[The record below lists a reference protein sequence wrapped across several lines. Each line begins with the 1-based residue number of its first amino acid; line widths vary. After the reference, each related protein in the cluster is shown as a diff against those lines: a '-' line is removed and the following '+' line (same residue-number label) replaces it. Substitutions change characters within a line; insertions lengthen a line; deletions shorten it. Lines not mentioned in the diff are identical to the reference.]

1 MKRVTTVIVN
11 YKLKYFLEQTLLSV
25 EEAYTEVDGHTIV
38 IDNNSGDDSIDFLEE
53 RFPSVTFILNKENVG
68 FARANNQG
76 FALADTDFI
85 LVLNP
90 DTIIGSDT
98 LKDTVKWMDEHPE
111 CGAIGVKMVD
121 GNGHFLPESK
131 RSFPSTW
138 NSFCKL
144 FGLSTLFPKS
154 RLFARYHLRY
164 LNENEPHQVPV
175 LAGAFML
182 LRTDLTKKIGG
193 FDEDFFMY
201 GEDMDLSFRMI
212 TDNMVNYY
220 LPTPIIHYK
229 GECTKTESLNYVKI
243 FYEAMHIFYRKHYPR
258 SSWFNKIVV
267 KAAIVFRMVI
277 SAITTTLI
285 KPITQLFKRKVKA
298 CDTYIVSRQP
308 NNIMNIIENEGF
320 SSNNIFFKTS
330 VEEIPTTTKGINIII
345 DDRDMNYQSIINNI
359 ITHRD
364 SRRFY
369 HIYSSRNNLIIS
381 PKRQR

>member
-11 YKLKYFLEQTLLSV
+11 YRLKYFLEQTLLSV

-53 RFPSVTFILNKENVG
+53 RFPTVTFIRNRENVG
-68 FARANNQG
+68 FAKANNQG
-76 FALADTDFI
+76 FALADTDYI

-90 DTIIGSDT
+90 DTIIGNDT
-98 LKDTVKWMDEHPE
+98 LKDAIKWLDEHPN
-111 CGAIGVKMVD
+111 CGAVGVKMID
-121 GNGHFLPESK
+121 GNGIFLPESK

-144 FGLSTLFPKS
+144 FGLSSIFPHS

-182 LRTDLTKKIGG
+182 LRTDLTKKVGG

-201 GEDMDLSFRMI
+201 GEDMDLSYRMI
-212 TDNMVNYY
+212 TDGMVNYY
-220 LPTPIIHYK
+220 LPIPIIHYK
-229 GECTKTESLNYVKI
+229 GECTKTESINYVKI

-258 SSWFNKIVV
+258 SSWINKIIV
-267 KAAIVFRMVI
+267 KAAIVFRMCI
-277 SAITTTLI
+277 SALKAKVIT
-285 KPITQLFKRKVKA
+285 PISRCLKRHAKA
-298 CDTYIVSRQP
+298 CDTYIVSRHP
-308 NNIMNIIENEGF
+308 KDIINILDAEGF
-320 SSNNIFFKTS
+320 SSNNIFTFDSIDDISQVK
-330 VEEIPTTTKGINIII
+330 KCANIIL
-345 DDRDMNYQSIINNI
+345 DDRELNYQSIINSI
-359 ITHRD
+359 IGNSKTN
-364 SRRFY
+364 RFF
-369 HIYSSRNNLIIS
+369 HIYSSRNNIIIS

>member
-11 YKLKYFLEQTLLSV
+11 YRLKYFLEQTLLSV
-25 EEAYTEVDGHTIV
+25 EEAYTEVEGRTIV

-53 RFPSVTFILNKENVG
+53 RFPSVTFIRNKENVG

-76 FALADTDFI
+76 FALADTEYI

-98 LKDTVKWMDEHPE
+98 LKEAIKWMDEHPE
-111 CGAIGVKMVD
+111 CGAAGVKMID
-121 GNGHFLPESK
+121 GNGFFLPESK

-144 FGLSTLFPKS
+144 FGLSSIFPKS

-164 LNENEPHQVPV
+164 LHEDLPHQVPV

-182 LRTDLTKKIGG
+182 LRTDLTKKVGG

-201 GEDMDLSFRMI
+201 GEDMDLSYRMI
-212 TDNMVNYY
+212 TDNKVNYY
-220 LPTPIIHYK
+220 LPIPIIHYK

-258 SSWFNKIVV
+258 SSWMNKIIV
-267 KAAIVFRMVI
+267 KAAIVFRMCI
-277 SAITTTLI
+277 SALKAKIVT
-285 KPITQLFKRKVKA
+285 PISLRFKRHAKA
-298 CDTYIVSRQP
+298 CDTYIVSQRP
-308 NNIMNIIENEGF
+308 KEILNILEAEGF
-320 SSNNIFFKTS
+320 SSNNTFTLNSIDQISSIK
-330 VEEIPTTTKGINIII
+330 KCGNIIL
-345 DDRDMNYQSIINNI
+345 DDRELNYQSIINTI
-359 ITHRD
+359 LKHRN
-364 SRRFY
+364 SNRFF
-369 HIYSSRNNLIIS
+369 HIYSSRNGIIIS

>member
-11 YKLKYFLEQTLLSV
+11 YRLKYFLEQTLLSV

-53 RFPSVTFILNKENVG
+53 RFPSVTFIRNKENVG

-76 FALADTDFI
+76 FTLADTEFI

-90 DTIIGSDT
+90 DTIIGNDT
-98 LKDTVKWMDEHPE
+98 LKDAVNWMDEHPN
-111 CGAIGVKMVD
+111 CGAVGVKMID

-144 FGLSTLFPKS
+144 FGLSSIFPKS

-164 LNENEPHQVPV
+164 LHEDSAHEVPV

-182 LRTDLTKKIGG
+182 LRTELTKKVGG

-201 GEDMDLSFRMI
+201 GEDMDLSFRML
-212 TDNMVNYY
+212 TDGMTNYY
-220 LPTPIIHYK
+220 LPIPIIHYK

-258 SSWFNKIVV
+258 SSWLNKIVV
-267 KAAIVFRMVI
+267 KAAIVFRMAI
-277 SAITTTLI
+277 SAINKTLI
-285 KPITQLFKRKVKA
+285 KPITKQLKRNAKTY
-298 CDTYIVSRQP
+298 DTYIVSRQP
-308 NNIMNIIENEGF
+308 NDILSILEAEGF
-320 SSNNIFFKTS
+320 SSNNVFCKKSIS
-330 VEEIPTTTKGINIII
+330 EIPSNAKCINIIL
-345 DDRDMNYQSIINNI
+345 DDRDMNYQSTIDTIHTQKSHN
-359 ITHRD
+359 RY
-364 SRRFY
+364 F
-369 HIYSSRNNLIIS
+369 HIYSSRNSIVIS

>member
-11 YKLKYFLEQTLLSV
+11 YRLKYFLEQTLLSV

-53 RFPSVTFILNKENVG
+53 RFPSVTFIRNATNAG
-68 FARANNQG
+68 FAKANNQG
-76 FALADTDFI
+76 FALANTDYI

-98 LKDTVKWMDEHPE
+98 LKETIEWLDSHPN
-111 CGAIGVKMVD
+111 CGAVGVKMID
-121 GNGHFLPESK
+121 GNGNFLPESK

-144 FGLSTLFPKS
+144 FGLSSIFPHS
-154 RLFARYHLRY
+154 RIFARYHLRY
-164 LNENEPHQVPV
+164 LNENEPHEVPV
-175 LAGAFML
+175 LAGAFMM
-182 LRTDLTKKIGG
+182 LRTDLTKKVGG

-212 TDNMVNYY
+212 TDGMVNYY
-220 LPTPIIHYK
+220 LPIPIIHYK

-258 SSWFNKIVV
+258 SSWVNKIVV
-267 KAAIVFRMVI
+267 KAAIVLRMCI
-277 SAITTTLI
+277 SAIKAKLI
-285 KPITQLFKRKVKA
+285 SPLAATFKRKAKA
-298 CDTYIVSRQP
+298 CDTYIISRRP
-308 NNIMNIIENEGF
+308 NDIINILEAEGF
-320 SSNNIFFKTS
+320 SSNNIFKAQSISDISTL
-330 VEEIPTTTKGINIII
+330 KKCANIIL
-345 DDRDMNYQSIINNI
+345 DDRDMNYQSIINSIQQYCRPN
-359 ITHRD
+359 
-364 SRRFY
+364 RFF
-369 HIYSSRNNLIIS
+369 HIYSSRNNIIIS

>member
-11 YKLKYFLEQTLLSV
+11 YRLKYFLEQTLLSV
-25 EEAYTEVDGHTIV
+25 EEAYTEVDGRTIV

-53 RFPSVTFILNKENVG
+53 RFPSVTFIRNKENVG

-76 FALADTDFI
+76 FALADTEFI

-98 LKDTVKWMDEHPE
+98 LKDAIKWMDEHPT
-111 CGAIGVKMVD
+111 CGAVGVKMVD
-121 GNGHFLPESK
+121 GNGNFLPESK

-144 FGLSTLFPKS
+144 FGLSSLFPKS

-182 LRTDLTKKIGG
+182 LRTDLTKKVGG

-201 GEDMDLSFRMI
+201 GEDMDLSFRML
-212 TDNMVNYY
+212 TGNMVNYY
-220 LPTPIIHYK
+220 LPIPIVHYK

-267 KAAIVFRMVI
+267 KAAIVFRMII
-277 SAITTTLI
+277 SAITATLI
-285 KPITQLFKRKVKA
+285 KPISRIFKRNPKGL
-298 CDTYIVSRQP
+298 DTYIISRQP
-308 NNIMNIIENEGF
+308 SCIMNIIEQEGF
-320 SSNNIFFKTS
+320 SSNNIFLKS
-330 VEEIPTTTKGINIII
+330 SIAEIPTNTKGINIIL
-345 DDRDMNYQSIINNI
+345 DDRDMNYQSIIDTI
-359 ITHRD
+359 ITHKKANRL
-364 SRRFY
+364 F
-369 HIYSSRNNLIIS
+369 HIYSSRNSLIIS
-381 PKRQR
+381 PKKQR

>member
-11 YKLKYFLEQTLLSV
+11 YRLKYFLEQTLLSV
-25 EEAYTEVDGHTIV
+25 EEAYTEVEGHTIV

-53 RFPSVTFILNKENVG
+53 RFPSVTFIRNTTNVG

-76 FALADTDFI
+76 FALADTDYI

-98 LKDTVKWMDEHPE
+98 LKEAIEWLDLHPN
-111 CGAIGVKMVD
+111 CGAVGVKMID
-121 GNGHFLPESK
+121 GNGNFLPESK

-144 FGLSTLFPKS
+144 FGLSSIFPHS
-154 RLFARYHLRY
+154 RIFARYHLRY
-164 LNENEPHQVPV
+164 LNENEPHEVPV

-182 LRTDLTKKIGG
+182 LRTDLTKKVGG

-212 TDNMVNYY
+212 TDGMGNYY
-220 LPTPIIHYK
+220 LPIPIIHYK

-258 SSWFNKIVV
+258 SSWVNKIVV
-267 KAAIVFRMVI
+267 KAAIVLRMCI
-277 SAITTTLI
+277 SAIKAKLVT
-285 KPITQLFKRKVKA
+285 PIASKLKRKAKA
-298 CDTYIVSRQP
+298 CDTYIISRRP
-308 NNIMNIIENEGF
+308 NDIINILEAEGF
-320 SSNNIFFKTS
+320 SSNNIFKAQTIS
-330 VEEIPTTTKGINIII
+330 DISTLKKCANIVL
-345 DDRDMNYQSIINNI
+345 DDRDMNYQSIINSIQQYCRPN
-359 ITHRD
+359 
-364 SRRFY
+364 RFF
-369 HIYSSRNNLIIS
+369 HIYSSRNNIIIS

>member
-11 YKLKYFLEQTLLSV
+11 YRLKYFLEQTLLSV
-25 EEAYTEVDGHTIV
+25 EEAYTEVDGRTIV
-38 IDNNSGDDSIDFLEE
+38 IDNNSGDDSVDFLEE
-53 RFPSVTFILNKENVG
+53 RFPSVTFIRNKENVG
-68 FARANNQG
+68 FAKANNQG
-76 FALADTDFI
+76 FALSDTDFI

-98 LKDTVKWMDEHPE
+98 LKDAVKWMDEHPE

-121 GNGHFLPESK
+121 GNGYFLPESK

-144 FGLSTLFPKS
+144 FGLSSIFPKS

-164 LNENEPHQVPV
+164 LDKEQPHKVPV

-182 LRTDLTKKIGG
+182 LRTDLTKKVGG

-201 GEDMDLSFRMI
+201 GEDMDLSYRMI
-212 TDNMVNYY
+212 TDAMCNYY
-220 LPTPIIHYK
+220 LPIPIIHYK

-267 KAAIVFRMVI
+267 KTAIVFRMCI
-277 SAITTTLI
+277 SAISTKLI
-285 KPITQLFKRKVKA
+285 KPISQQFKRNAKA
-298 CDTYIVSRQP
+298 CDTYIVSHRP
-308 NNIMNIIENEGF
+308 NEIVNIIESEGF
-320 SSNNIFFKTS
+320 SSNNIFKFNS
-330 VEEIPTTTKGINIII
+330 IDAIPTLNKCANIIL
-345 DDRDMNYQSIINNI
+345 DDREMNYQSIINTI
-359 ITHRD
+359 IENKKRTH
-364 SRRFY
+364 FF
-369 HIYSSRNNLIIS
+369 HIYSSRNNIIIS
-381 PKRQR
+381 PKKQR

>member
-11 YKLKYFLEQTLLSV
+11 YRLKYFLEQTLLSV
-25 EEAYTEVDGHTIV
+25 EEAYTEVDGRTIV

-53 RFPSVTFILNKENVG
+53 RFPSVTFIRNKENVG
-68 FARANNQG
+68 FAKANNQG

-98 LKDTVKWMDEHPE
+98 LKDAIKWMDEHPE

-121 GNGHFLPESK
+121 GNGYFLPESK

-144 FGLSTLFPKS
+144 FGLSSIFPKS

-164 LNENEPHQVPV
+164 LDKDKPHKVPV

-182 LRTDLTKKIGG
+182 LRTELTKKVGG

-212 TDNMVNYY
+212 TDSMCNYY
-220 LPTPIIHYK
+220 LPIPIIHYK

-267 KAAIVFRMVI
+267 KAAIVLRMCI
-277 SAITTTLI
+277 SAISTTLI
-285 KPITQLFKRKVKA
+285 SPIAQLFKRKAKA
-298 CDTYIVSRQP
+298 CDTYIVSHRP
-308 NNIMNIIENEGF
+308 NEIISIIENEGF
-320 SSNNIFFKTS
+320 SSNNIFKFKTIS
-330 VEEIPTTTKGINIII
+330 SLPTLNKCANIIL
-345 DDRDMNYQSIINNI
+345 DDREMNYQSIINTI
-359 ITHRD
+359 IEHKKRTH
-364 SRRFY
+364 FF
-369 HIYSSRNNLIIS
+369 HIYSSRNNIIIS
-381 PKRQR
+381 PKKQR

>member
-11 YKLKYFLEQTLLSV
+11 YRLKYFLEQTLLSV
-25 EEAYTEVDGHTIV
+25 EEAYTEVDGRTIV

-53 RFPSVTFILNKENVG
+53 RFPSVTFIRNKENVG
-68 FARANNQG
+68 FAKANNQG

-98 LKDTVKWMDEHPE
+98 LKDAVKWMDEHPE

-121 GNGHFLPESK
+121 GNGYFLPESK

-144 FGLSTLFPKS
+144 FGLSSILPKS
-154 RLFARYHLRY
+154 RIFARYHLRY
-164 LNENEPHQVPV
+164 LDKEKPHKVPV

-182 LRTDLTKKIGG
+182 LRTELTKKVGG

-201 GEDMDLSFRMI
+201 GEDMDLSYRMI
-212 TDNMVNYY
+212 TDGMCNYY
-220 LPTPIIHYK
+220 LPIPIIHYK

-258 SSWFNKIVV
+258 SSWFNKIIV
-267 KAAIVFRMVI
+267 KAAIVFRMCI
-277 SAITTTLI
+277 SAITTKI
-285 KPITQLFKRKVKA
+285 AKPLAQQFKRKAKA
-298 CDTYIVSRQP
+298 CDTYIVSHRP
-308 NNIMNIIENEGF
+308 NEIINIIECEGF
-320 SSNNIFFKTS
+320 SSNNIFKFNS
-330 VEEIPTTTKGINIII
+330 IDALPTLNKCANIIL
-345 DDRDMNYQSIINNI
+345 DDREMNYQSIINTI
-359 ITHRD
+359 IENKKRTH
-364 SRRFY
+364 FF
-369 HIYSSRNNLIIS
+369 HIYSSRNNIIIS
-381 PKRQR
+381 PKKQR

>member
-11 YKLKYFLEQTLLSV
+11 YRLKYFLEQTLLSV

-53 RFPSVTFILNKENVG
+53 RFPSVTFIRNKENVG

-76 FALADTDFI
+76 FALANTEFI

-98 LKDTVKWMDEHPE
+98 LKDAIKWMDEHPT
-111 CGAIGVKMVD
+111 CGAVGVKMVD
-121 GNGHFLPESK
+121 GNGNFLPESK

-144 FGLSTLFPKS
+144 FGLSSLFPKS
-154 RLFARYHLRY
+154 RVFARYHLRY
-164 LNENEPHQVPV
+164 LHEDKPHKVSV

-182 LRTDLTKKIGG
+182 LRTDLTKKVGG

-201 GEDMDLSFRMI
+201 GEDMDLSYRMR
-212 TDNMVNYY
+212 TDGMENYY
-220 LPTPIIHYK
+220 LPIPIVHYK

-258 SSWFNKIVV
+258 SSWMNKIVV
-267 KAAIVFRMVI
+267 KAAITARMCM
-277 SAITTTLI
+277 SAFSTKLI
-285 KPITQLFKRKVKA
+285 KPIAQLFKRKPKT
-298 CDTYIVSRQP
+298 CDTYIVSHRP
-308 NNIMNIIENEGF
+308 NDIINIIESEGF
-320 SSNNIFFKTS
+320 SCNNIFKFES
-330 VEEIPTTTKGINIII
+330 IEAIPSLNKCANIIL
-345 DDRDMNYQSIINNI
+345 DDREMNYQSIINTLIENQKR
-359 ITHRD
+359 TH
-364 SRRFY
+364 FF
-369 HIYSSRNNLIIS
+369 HIYSSRNNIIIS
-381 PKRQR
+381 PKKQR